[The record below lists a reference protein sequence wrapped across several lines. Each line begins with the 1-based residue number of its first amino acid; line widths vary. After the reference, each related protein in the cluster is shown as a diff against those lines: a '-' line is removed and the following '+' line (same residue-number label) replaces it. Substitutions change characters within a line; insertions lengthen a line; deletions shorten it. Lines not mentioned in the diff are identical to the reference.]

1 MLEKRGS
8 RPLGFLPSTL
18 LYQAPQRT
26 HPAFPFHP
34 GWTFSLSHPPSWR
47 PIPAH
52 PCLHSLPGSLG
63 PCRHMRLPLTELASP
78 SAVKR
83 RTHLRWQAESIG
95 NRKIPSPKRFGAK
108 EGSGGSQREK
118 QGTEGPLAGST
129 RTEVPWL
136 EHHLHSG
143 ANGPEQILRVVKTHH
158 VGPVPPGQSHTSRRH
173 ELSRSDPMP
182 PVVCSLG
189 SSSQPRC
196 PWFSLLLFCG
206 HVGPRAVRCEGPRG
220 DGC

>member
-52 PCLHSLPGSLG
+52 PCLHCLPGSLG

-95 NRKIPSPKRFGAK
+95 NRKYPLPKGLGQKRGPGDRK
-108 EGSGGSQREK
+108 EKNKARRGRLQVQPGLRCHGW
-118 QGTEGPLAGST
+118 ST
-129 RTEVPWL
+129 TCI
-136 EHHLHSG
+136 
-143 ANGPEQILRVVKTHH
+143 PEQMV
-158 VGPVPPGQSHTSRRH
+158 
-173 ELSRSDPMP
+173 RSK
-182 PVVCSLG
+182 CSG
-189 SSSQPRC
+189 SSKPTTSGQFHRGSLTLPDATSCRVLTRC
-196 PWFSLLLFCG
+196 L
-206 HVGPRAVRCEGPRG
+206 
-220 DGC
+220 

>member
-1 MLEKRGS
+1 MDRQSFEWSDRGRMRGMLEKRRS

-52 PCLHSLPGSLG
+52 PCLHCLPRSLG

-129 RTEVPWL
+129 RTEVHGW
-136 EHHLHSG
+136 STTCI
-143 ANGPEQILRVVKTHH
+143 PEQMV
-158 VGPVPPGQSHTSRRH
+158 
-173 ELSRSDPMP
+173 RSK
-182 PVVCSLG
+182 CSG
-189 SSSQPRC
+189 SSKPTTSGQFHRGSLTLPDATSCRVLTRC
-196 PWFSLLLFCG
+196 L
-206 HVGPRAVRCEGPRG
+206 
-220 DGC
+220 